1 MGSTSGEDKT
11 VQAAMGQTAAVYYR
25 SEGYSTQGKR
35 LLGRQSAGESFLKS
49 LMKFG
54 SADALYCYTDTRAE
68 FDDFQQF
75 AQDWLPQP
83 KPQHWL
89 PTNRPAMLANAGTL
103 YKPDT
108 ILAPLAW
115 QRRFGNQRAYS
126 LCGVTHTI
134 ASKGVMQA
142 IGDLA
147 IAPLQ
152 PWDALI
158 CTSNTVKI
166 AVERILGTW
175 IEYLGQRLGTT
186 VVPALPQL
194 PVIPLGVECDRF
206 VHGDSAREPRQRL
219 RQKLGIADE
228 DIVVL
233 FVGRLIFYGKA
244 HPTPMY
250 LALERAARQASDRKI
265 HLIQAGWFDDER
277 EPEEFKRGAQ
287 LLCPSVN
294 AIFLDGRQP
303 DVRAD
308 VWAASD
314 IFISLSDNIQ
324 ETFGLT
330 PIEAMASGLP
340 VVVSAWDG
348 YRESVRHEVDGFQ
361 IPTLMPPPGAGLD
374 LAADF
379 QADTLNYSTYMGH
392 VAMASSV
399 DVEAC
404 ASALLQLIEDSEL
417 RQHLGENGRQRAETI
432 YDWKHVIGAYERL
445 WVELATLRTEAAMS
459 APCRSPQPASPLC
472 DDPFRVFGH
481 YPTATLAPETCLG
494 LGSMAAAEPLAQV
507 RSLWMNQFGT
517 NRRVQDVVLDG
528 VLAEIAACKVV
539 TVADLVAQQRIAPR
553 ERVSP
558 ARLLRALGYAI
569 KFDILRPIA
578 PTD

>member
-1 MGSTSGEDKT
+1 MQASTGK
-11 VQAAMGQTAAVYYR
+11 TAAVYYR

-49 LMKFG
+49 LMKYG
-54 SADALYCYTDTRAE
+54 SADALYCYTDSQAE
-68 FDDFQQF
+68 FDDFQHF
-75 AQDWLPQP
+75 AQTWLPQP

-89 PTNRPAMLANAGTL
+89 PSERPALLAKAGTL
-103 YKPDT
+103 YKPDSV
-108 ILAPLAW
+108 LAPLAW

-126 LCGVTHTI
+126 LCGITHTI

-142 IGDLA
+142 IGELA

-158 CTSNTVKI
+158 CTSETVRI

-175 IEYLGQRLGTT
+175 IEYLGQRLGAKAT
-186 VVPALPQL
+186 PALPQL

-206 VHGDSAREPRQRL
+206 THGESAREPRQRL
-219 RQKLGIADE
+219 RQKLGIADD

-250 LALERAARQASDRKI
+250 LALERAAQQAPDKKI
-265 HLIQAGWFDDER
+265 HLIQAGWFEDDR
-277 EPEEFKRGAQ
+277 EPKQFEQGAR
-287 LLCPSVN
+287 LFCPSVN
-294 AIFLDGRQP
+294 SIVLDGRQP
-303 DVRAD
+303 EIRAD
-308 VWAASD
+308 VWSASD

-361 IPTLMPPPGAGLD
+361 VPTLMPPPGAGLD

-392 VAMASSV
+392 AAMASAV

-404 ASALLQLIEDSEL
+404 AAALVKLIETPEL
-417 RQHLGENGRQRAETI
+417 RQTLGENGRQRAETV

-445 WVELATLRTEAAMS
+445 WAELADLRSEAAMS
-459 APCRSPQPASPLC
+459 APCRSPQPPSPLC

-481 YPTATLAPETCLG
+481 YPTATLGPDTRLG
-494 LGSMAAAEPLAQV
+494 LGAMATAEPLAQV

-517 NRRVQDVVLDG
+517 SRRVPDDVVDKVLEAIAERESMTVAE
-528 VLAEIAACKVV
+528 VLARH
-539 TVADLVAQQRIAPR
+539 DLVP
-553 ERVSP
+553 P
-558 ARLLRALGYAI
+558 ALLLRALGHAI
-569 KFDILRPIA
+569 KFDILKVFA
-578 PTD
+578 PET